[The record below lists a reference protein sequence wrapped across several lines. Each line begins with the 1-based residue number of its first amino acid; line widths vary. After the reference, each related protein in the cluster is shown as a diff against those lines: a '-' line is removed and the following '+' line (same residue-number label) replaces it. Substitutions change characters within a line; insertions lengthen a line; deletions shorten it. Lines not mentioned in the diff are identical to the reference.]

1 MGCIYVLEATPQAS
15 CWLRVGVPSFG
26 GDFCMYVTQPLTVLI
41 KWLNRSIKRVK
52 GLTSSAQST
61 SEHDSPN
68 KIKQPATSSLLIDC
82 CSASKQL
89 TVSLSSWRPC
99 LMARPPICL
108 LTQLV
113 GDELVMLH
121 RKFCKLT
128 FSYVGRVLICRSRWR
143 LVVCGYVHA
152 WHVRTHAFSLSS
164 ICHSHHHHTH
174 QSVSVS
180 LLIRHC

>member
-1 MGCIYVLEATPQAS
+1 MYICSGSNPTSLLLAASGCPFI
-15 CWLRVGVPSFG
+15 WG
-26 GDFCMYVTQPLTVLI
+26 GFLHVCNTTVLI

-52 GLTSSAQST
+52 GLTSSARST
-61 SEHDSPN
+61 SEHDSPD
-68 KIKQPATSSLLIDC
+68 KIKQQATSLLIDC

-113 GDELVMLH
+113 MLH

-128 FSYVGRVLICRSRWR
+128 FSYVGRVLICRSGWR
-143 LVVCGYVHA
+143 LVVCAYV
-152 WHVRTHAFSLSS
+152 RGTYGPILSLFHLSFTSSSHSS
-164 ICHSHHHHTH
+164 ICHS
-174 QSVSVS
+174 VC
-180 LLIRHC
+180 HCC